1 MPYVSVYVDAD
12 DVLEELSAD
21 DLREA
26 LAKKTGSPSPASG
39 KSELQ
44 LLEAIY
50 LQQRDAGNATPEM
63 REYIARTLGRIL

>member
-1 MPYVSVYVDAD
+1 MPYVSVYVDAN

-26 LAKKTGSPSPASG
+26 LAKKTGASG
-39 KSELQ
+39 KRELQ

-63 REYIARTLGRIL
+63 REYLARTLGRIL